1 MLSKASRA
9 PKGSS
14 FNRSIV
20 CSSTAL
26 STAGAAAAA
35 PGAADPLVTSGC
47 AGADVAERVTARAAS
62 DVARAAEAAEA
73 EDDDDDDDE
82 VVELV
87 YSS

>member
-1 MLSKASRA
+1 MLTKASRA

-14 FNRSIV
+14 FNRSMV

-26 STAGAAAAA
+26 STAGAAAAT

-47 AGADVAERVTARAAS
+47 DAADVVERVTARAAS
-62 DVARAAEAAEA
+62 DVARAAEA
-73 EDDDDDDDE
+73 DDDDDDE